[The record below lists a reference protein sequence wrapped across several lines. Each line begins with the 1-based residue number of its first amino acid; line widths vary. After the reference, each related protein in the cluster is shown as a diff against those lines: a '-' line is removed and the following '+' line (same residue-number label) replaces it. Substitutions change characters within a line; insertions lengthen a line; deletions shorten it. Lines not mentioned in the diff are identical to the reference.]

1 MSCRSLLNRLLLT
14 IMLSGLIVTTIAC
27 EQTPP
32 TADPVTTTSQSP
44 TITTTQPETTL
55 PTTTIP
61 KTTTQPTSTTTA
73 PTTTKAANPKPV
85 KLEIRR
91 ADIQDELALNM
102 FVKPVDED
110 GDIVAVEGAL
120 NIRVWEML
128 DAFDIT
134 LKGELLQSWDGLQI
148 IMDDYETDYGEAL
161 VRITY
166 EDFLPEWWQ
175 YGVVD
180 VELVY
185 DGGRIEGSDELLLGK
200 IPGC

>member
-1 MSCRSLLNRLLLT
+1 MVKRILIFALLT
-14 IMLSGLIVTTIAC
+14 ALTINAVAC
-27 EQTPP
+27 ENEEPATNPQ
-32 TADPVTTTSQSP
+32 TTSP
-44 TITTTQPETTL
+44 TTTTQ
-55 PTTTIP
+55 TTTTTKP
-61 KTTTQPTSTTTA
+61 TATTTQPTTSRPATTEPATIQ
-73 PTTTKAANPKPV
+73 TNQVPV
-85 KLEIRR
+85 SLGIRR

-110 GDIVAVEGAL
+110 GNIVAVEGTL
-120 NIRVWEML
+120 NVRVWEML

-134 LKGELLQSWDGLQI
+134 QKGELLQSWDGI
-148 IMDDYETDYGEAL
+148 KITMDDYETEYGEAL

-180 VELVY
+180 LELVY
-185 DGGRIEGSDELLLGK
+185 DEGKVEGSNDLLLGK